1 MGIALARS
9 TSAPGSQWI
18 EPVSFARINLYFEDI
33 SFDP

>member
-18 EPVSFARINLYFEDI
+18 KPEGFARNNLYFEDI
-33 SFDP
+33 SPDP